1 MKTSRFV
8 CVCAVAALA
17 AVGEALPEVWVGDAP
32 LRVERVGFERIRL
45 NGKDVTA
52 EFYAKNW
59 W

>member
-1 MKTSRFV
+1 MKSCIVEKADDGRRLDRWLSAHFPQLPG
-8 CVCAVAALA
+8 ALA
-17 AVGEALPEVWVGDAP
+17 QKF
-32 LRVERVGFERIRL
+32 LRVKRIRL